1 MLPTHIEPADALL
14 IENARLKIQ
23 LAQAQE
29 AGIIESVKRRYALDD
44 ADGVDLGTREIRRA
58 SRPQVVEGSSAPALK
73 AVE

>member
-23 LAQAQE
+23 LAQANE
-29 AGIIESVKRRYALDD
+29 AAVIETIKRRYQLDD
-44 ADGVDLGTREIRRA
+44 ADGVNLETRAITRRA
-58 SRPQVVEGSSAPALK
+58 PVQQIVEAPSLK